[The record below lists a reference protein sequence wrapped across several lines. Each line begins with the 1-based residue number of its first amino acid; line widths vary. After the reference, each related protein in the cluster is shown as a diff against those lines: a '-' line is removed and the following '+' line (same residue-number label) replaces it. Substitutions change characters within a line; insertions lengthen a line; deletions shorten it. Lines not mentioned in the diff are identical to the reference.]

1 MMRRLPPLGGLE
13 AFLQVARLGSLK
25 AAAREMALST
35 PALSRRIQS
44 LERHVGAPL
53 FDRESHSMRLNAT
66 GERLFAALG
75 PAIDSLRDAVEIS
88 LASEDDLR
96 LRLNVLP
103 LFAQQRLF
111 PRLPELRARHPQ
123 LHIDVETA
131 GHGETRLGDGLDAS
145 ITLAR
150 EVDPALHAVRL
161 DRDLVYPIAARRF
174 ADGPERITV
183 PEQLQRMTVL
193 IHSEMPETF
202 TAWRDAIGMPWLEPA
217 GVDHFDSGQ
226 LMLEAA
232 AQGVGIAFMHA
243 HHLSDAKDDRLVR
256 LFDYEI
262 ESPYSYWFLCRPRAL
277 RRPAVKLFHDWLVGA
292 GV

>member
-1 MMRRLPPLGGLE
+1 MH
-13 AFLQVARLGSLK
+13 VARLGSLK
-25 AAAREMALST
+25 AAAAEMALST

-44 LERHVGAPL
+44 LERHVGGLL
-53 FDRESHSMRLNAT
+53 FSRDSHAMRLNDT
-66 GERLFAALG
+66 GERLQASLAPALD
-75 PAIDSLRDAVEIS
+75 ALRDAVELS

-123 LHIDVETA
+123 LHLDIETA
-131 GHGETRLGDGLDAS
+131 GHGELRLGDGLDAA
-145 ITLAR
+145 IALAR
-150 EVDPALHAVRL
+150 DVDPVLHAVRL
-161 DRDLVYPIAARRF
+161 DRDMVYPIAASKYGDG
-174 ADGPERITV
+174 ADRISV

-202 TAWRDAIGMPWLEPA
+202 DAWRDAIGMPWLEPA
-217 GVDHFDSGQ
+217 AIDQFDSGQ

-243 HHLSDAKDDRLVR
+243 HHLTDARDPRLIR
-256 LFDYEI
+256 LFDYEV

-292 GV
+292 GI

>member
-1 MMRRLPPLGGLE
+1 MRRLPPLGGLE
-13 AFLQVARLGSLK
+13 AFLHVARLGSLK
-25 AAAREMALST
+25 AAAAEMALST
-35 PALSRRIQS
+35 PALSRRIQA
-44 LERHVGAPL
+44 LERHVGGPL
-53 FDRESHSMRLNAT
+53 FSRDSHAMRLNDT
-66 GERLFAALG
+66 GQRLHAALA
-75 PAIDSLRDAVEIS
+75 PALDGLREAVELA
-88 LASEDDLR
+88 LASPDDLR

-123 LHIDVETA
+123 LHLDIETA
-131 GHGETRLGDGLDAS
+131 GHGETRLGDGLDAA

-161 DRDLVYPIAARRF
+161 DRDLVYPIAARKY
-174 ADGPERITV
+174 ADGPERISV

-202 TAWRDAIGMPWLEPA
+202 DAWRDAIGMPWLEPA
-217 GVDHFDSGQ
+217 AVDHFDSGQ

-243 HHLSDAKDDRLVR
+243 HHLEDSNDPRLIR
-256 LFDYEI
+256 LFDFEI

-292 GV
+292 GI